1 MTSRRQLYA
10 AGEPFGDSATQHKPG
25 GRIYGGGGGG
35 SSTTSMPM
43 IPDELKPL
51 ANLFTRQAEQL
62 AQTPW
67 QGYTGQRFADTN
79 DTQNLGVGMVQNRA
93 LYGDPTMN
101 QAQQTIQQTLQG
113 GQTNPYL
120 DSLVN
125 KAQQGVVQN
134 YNTMVKPQMETSMA
148 RSGSFGNAGLQQMQ
162 GLQQQAAAD
171 KMGDIATQ
179 MYGNAYNT
187 DRANQMSALQ
197 LAPTY
202 GNQAY
207 QDAGQL
213 MNAGNFQ
220 QNQQQKNLDFGYQ
233 QFQDAQNDPYKKM
246 QATSGVIGQST
257 GQQTTSSGGGK

>member
-1 MTSRRQLYA
+1 MIIVNKHAGFTRCGVRRV
-10 AGEPFGDSATQHKPG
+10 
-25 GRIYGGGGGG
+25 YGGGGGA
-35 SSTTSMPM
+35 TSMPE
-43 IPDELKPL
+43 IPAELKPL
-51 ANLFTRQAEQL
+51 ANLYTKQAEQL

-67 QGYTGQRFADTN
+67 QSYGGQRFADTN
-79 DTQNLGVGMVQNRA
+79 QTQNLGIGMVQNRA
-93 LYGDPTMN
+93 LNGDPTMN
-101 QAQQTIQQTLQG
+101 QAQQTMQQTLQG

-125 KAQQGVVQN
+125 KAQSSVVQN
-134 YNTMVKPQMETSMA
+134 YNTMVKPQMESSMVK
-148 RSGSFGNAGLQQMQ
+148 SGSFGNAGLQQMQ
-162 GLQQQAAAD
+162 GLQRQAAAD

-213 MNAGNFQ
+213 LNAGNFQ
-220 QNQQQKNLDFGYQ
+220 QGQQQRNLDFGFQ
-233 QFQDAQNDPYKKM
+233 QFQDAQNDPYKKL
-246 QATSGVIGQST
+246 QATGGVVGQST
-257 GQQTTSSGGGK
+257 GQRSTSESK